1 MFEKEN
7 RWWDPIAGGSLFLI
21 IILAAYSL
29 ELTYWTYDLNRITSI
44 ALISAVAG
52 ILIGQSMY
60 RRKFSIALVFLYT
73 VLIFI
78 WQFIFSLSSE
88 PKWVDRLIILIDRFQ
103 STLGQVIENVPLD
116 DGIIFLSSMAIIFC
130 LTSITAG
137 YSFTRNGKP
146 WLPLGIIICIFYT
159 IQFFLSPFRRNGLT
173 IVVFSLL
180 AMLFFGRVF
189 YLHQN
194 IRWTALG
201 YQEDK
206 ETSGFLAKTIL
217 AIAMIFAITAWS
229 IPFLNN
235 KISQITDQE
244 IYYSRRYYSESW
256 GRIKNFFY
264 PLKPQD
270 GYGEG
275 LFSETL
281 SLGLSRSLEENI
293 VFRAHVPESSS
304 YFGRYYW
311 KARAYAFYKSGYW
324 RNESLEISSLNK
336 IELNPYLVD
345 NNEILPYTFT
355 YEINEE
361 IMITPQIVID
371 VDRDAKVGFY
381 TVENDKQ
388 DVIDLIDNDLIRNGD
403 QITVLGAYYDFQP
416 DDKSAREYMYPEWV
430 RSRYLSLPEDISPT
444 IRDLAVEIT
453 QDKYSIFDQAL
464 AINDFLRNTYRYKDN
479 VEIPQGEDPL
489 EWFILSGREGFCNY
503 FASAEILMLR
513 SIGIPSRMVVG
524 FSQGERLA
532 DGYVY
537 EVREKDSHSWV
548 EVFFPEQGWIIFE
561 PTPSQPSIAYIQG
574 PVPEIIIERPERYSM
589 DDQEGGQN
597 FEREKYFEISEE
609 FFGKEGPIQNT
620 KWKDFLWITPFFILL
635 LLLVSGFQ
643 FVVVREKSILLPINI
658 QRKLLERE
666 KKIPEWIRKW
676 ADYERLPI
684 LEKNYQVIK
693 FITIIF
699 GFSRDLIQTPKEFL
713 LDLFSKIDLKD
724 HHGLDFMEKYH
735 QVKFGNKRILYSEE
749 IKASYLMI
757 VKSIIYKKVFGIRE
771 TIKTRFKIL
780 RIH

>member
-1 MFEKEN
+1 MFEKGN

-21 IILAAYSL
+21 IFLAAYSL

-44 ALISAVAG
+44 ALSSAFVG

-60 RRKFSIALVFLYT
+60 RRKFSIALIFLYAFQ
-73 VLIFI
+73 IFI

-116 DGIIFLSSMAIIFC
+116 DGIIFLSSMAVIFC
-130 LTSITAG
+130 LASITAG

-146 WLPLGIIICIFYT
+146 WLPLGIIVCIFYT

-180 AMLFFGRVF
+180 IVLFFGRVF

-194 IRWTALG
+194 KRWTALG

-206 ETSGFLAKTIL
+206 ETSGFLTKTVL
-217 AIAMIFAITAWS
+217 AIALIFTITAWG
-229 IPFLNN
+229 IPYLNN
-235 KISQITDQE
+235 NILQITDQE
-244 IYYSRRYYSESW
+244 IYHSRRHYSESW
-256 GRIKNFFY
+256 GRIKNFLY

-270 GYGEG
+270 GYSDG
-275 LFSETL
+275 FFPETL
-281 SLGLSRSLEENI
+281 PLGLSRSLGENM
-293 VFRAHVPESSS
+293 VFQVHVPESSS

-311 KARAYAFYKSGYW
+311 KARSYTLYKNGYW

-345 NNEILPYTFT
+345 NGEILPYTFT
-355 YEINEE
+355 YKIDEE

-381 TVENDKQ
+381 TIENNKQ
-388 DVIDLIDNDLIRNGD
+388 DVINLIDYDLIRRGD
-403 QITVLGAYYDFQP
+403 QITAWGGYYDFQP
-416 DDKSAREYMYPEWV
+416 DDKSTREYEYPEWI
-430 RSRYLSLPEDISPT
+430 RSRYLSLPEDSSPT

-453 QDKYSIFDQAL
+453 QDKYSAFDQAL
-464 AINDFLRNTYRYKDN
+464 AINNFLRNTYRYKDI

-489 EWFILSGREGFCNY
+489 EWFILGGREGFCNY
-503 FASAEILMLR
+503 FASAEVLMLR
-513 SIGIPSRMVVG
+513 SIGIPSRVVVG
-524 FSQGERLA
+524 FAQGEHLA
-532 DGYVY
+532 GENVY
-537 EVREKDSHSWV
+537 EVRKKDSHSWV

-561 PTPSQPSIAYIQG
+561 PTPSQPSIVYIQRSAS
-574 PVPEIIIERPERYSM
+574 ETIIDRPERYSM
-589 DDQEGGQN
+589 DDQESEQDV
-597 FEREKYFEISEE
+597 ERKKYFEISEE
-609 FFGKEGPIQNT
+609 FFGNEGPTQSK
-620 KWKDFLWITPFFILL
+620 KWANLLWISPFFILV

-643 FVVVREKSILLPINI
+643 FVAVREKSILLPITI
-658 QRKLLERE
+658 QKKLLERE
-666 KKIPEWIRKW
+666 KKIPKWVKKW
-676 ADYERLPI
+676 ADYESLPI

-693 FITIIF
+693 FIATIF
-699 GFSRDLIQTPKEFL
+699 GFSRNSIQTPKEFL
-713 LDLFSKIDLKD
+713 LDLFSRIDLKD

-735 QVKFGNKRILYSEE
+735 QVKFGNKNILYSEE
-749 IKASYLMI
+749 IKSSYLMI
-757 VKSIIYKKVFGIRE
+757 LKLIIYKKVIEIRE
-771 TIKTRFKIL
+771 TIKSRFKIL

>member
-7 RWWDPIAGGSLFLI
+7 RWWDPIAGSSLFLI
-21 IILAAYSL
+21 IFLAVYSL

-44 ALISAVAG
+44 ALLSAIAG

-60 RRKFSIALVFLYT
+60 RRKFSIALVFIYA
-73 VLIFI
+73 VLILI
-78 WQFIFSLSSE
+78 WQFIFSLSNE

-103 STLGQVIENVPLD
+103 SAFRQVIENVPLD
-116 DGIIFLSSMAIIFC
+116 DGIIFLSSMAVIFC

-146 WLPLGIIICIFYT
+146 WLSTGIIVCIFYT

-180 AMLFFGRVF
+180 VVLFFGRVF

-194 IRWTALG
+194 NRWTALG
-201 YQEDK
+201 YHEDK
-206 ETSGFLAKTIL
+206 ETSGFLTKTIF
-217 AIAMIFAITAWS
+217 AVAMIFTITAWG
-229 IPFLNN
+229 IPYLNN

-244 IYYSRRYYSESW
+244 IYHSRRYYSESLE
-256 GRIKNFFY
+256 RIRNFLY
-264 PLKPQD
+264 PLRPQD
-270 GYGEG
+270 GYNGV
-275 LFSETL
+275 LFPETL

-293 VFRAHVPESSS
+293 VFQVHIPESSS
-304 YFGRYYW
+304 YLGRYYW
-311 KARAYAFYKSGYW
+311 KARVYAFYENGYW
-324 RNESLEISSLNK
+324 LNEKLEFSSLKK
-336 IELNPYLVD
+336 IELNSYFVNNREIQPYM
-345 NNEILPYTFT
+345 FT
-355 YEINEE
+355 YKSNEE
-361 IMITPQIVID
+361 IIITPQIVID

-381 TVENDKQ
+381 AMEDNQQ
-388 DVIDLIDNDLIRNGD
+388 DVTELIDYGLIRNGD
-403 QITVLGAYYDFQP
+403 QITVLGAYYDFQF
-416 DDKSAREYMYPEWV
+416 DDQSEREYVYPEWV
-430 RSRYLSLPEDISPT
+430 RSRYLSLPEDFSTT

-453 QDKYSIFDQAL
+453 QDKYSVFDQAL
-464 AINDFLRNTYRYKDN
+464 AINNYLRNTYRYKDN

-503 FASAEILMLR
+503 FASAEVLMLR

-524 FSQGERLA
+524 FAQGEHLA
-532 DGYVY
+532 DENVY
-537 EVREKDSHSWV
+537 DVRKKDSHSWV

-561 PTPSQPSIAYIQG
+561 PTPSQPSISYIQRSA
-574 PVPEIIIERPERYSM
+574 PEIIIERPERYMM
-589 DDQEGGQN
+589 DDQESGQD

-609 FFGKEGPIQNT
+609 FFRREELIKSAT
-620 KWKDFLWITPFFILL
+620 WKDFLWIAPFFILVL
-635 LLLVSGFQ
+635 LLISGFQ
-643 FVVVREKSILLPINI
+643 FLVVREKSILLPINI
-658 QRKLLERE
+658 QRNLLERK
-666 KKIPEWIRKW
+666 KKIPKWIRKW

-693 FITIIF
+693 FFTIAF
-699 GFSRDLIQTPKEFL
+699 GFSRNSTQTPKEFL

-735 QVKFGNKRILYSEE
+735 KVKFGDKRILYSEE

-757 VKSIIYKKVFGIRE
+757 LQSIIKRKISEIRE
-771 TIKTRFKIL
+771 AIQFRIKLL